1 MNLCKHKDIFGK
13 PGEDFHSTRIPGIDV
28 AASDT
33 ISVLIVGLLISW
45 FSGYSYWKTIGV
57 IFISGII
64 AHRAFCVR
72 TTVDRVLFP
81 NLT

>member
-1 MNLCKHKDIFGK
+1 MDLCKHKDIFGK
-13 PGEDFHSTRIPGIDV
+13 PNEGSHSTRIPGINV
-28 AASDT
+28 SASDT
-33 ISVLIVGLLISW
+33 FAVLIIGLLISW
-45 FSGYSYWKTIGV
+45 FSGYSYLGVIGV

-64 AHRAFCVR
+64 AHRSFCVR